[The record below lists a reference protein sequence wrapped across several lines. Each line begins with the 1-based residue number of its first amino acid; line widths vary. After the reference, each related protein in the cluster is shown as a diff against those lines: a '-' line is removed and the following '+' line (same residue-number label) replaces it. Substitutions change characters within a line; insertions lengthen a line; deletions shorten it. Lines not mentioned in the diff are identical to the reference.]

1 MKNESILLK
10 RLTRF
15 NPRSDNGLRTVA
27 SRRVLT
33 LSLVALT
40 TFISIPVW
48 AQESSATPAGQV
60 TESNDGLEGVWDVV
74 VTIRD
79 AAGKPLGLPFR
90 AMNMYIRGGQ
100 FEEFGV
106 RTPTG
111 QRGPGM
117 GVWQREG
124 GSRYSAVLEFFR
136 FVDGTFLGTQR
147 VARTIE
153 LNAEEDS
160 FTSSVEIQ
168 IFGITGELIQSL
180 FATETATRFK

>member
-15 NPRSDNGLRTVA
+15 NPRSNKSRRTVA
-27 SRRVLT
+27 SRHDLT

-40 TFISIPVW
+40 AFISIPVW

-60 TESNDGLEGVWDVV
+60 RESTDDGLEGVWDVV

-79 AAGKPLGLPFR
+79 AAGNPLGLPFR

-117 GVWQREG
+117 GVWEREG
-124 GSRYSAVLEFFR
+124 RSRYSAVLEFFR
-136 FVDGTFLGTQR
+136 FNGDGTFAGTQR

-153 LNAEEDS
+153 LNSEEDS
-160 FTSSVEIQ
+160 FTSS
-168 IFGITGELIQSL
+168 
-180 FATETATRFK
+180 A